1 MNYFKQIY
9 YEMKH
14 QRMMTWVSIS
24 GTALAIF
31 LMMAFYMQSN
41 IGTAAIAPESAR
53 DRILTGHNI
62 DLKIG
67 EGEDANT
74 NSGGLSYETAK
85 LLYDNLDGVDN
96 VTYTS
101 SWAQAVNV
109 GLSGKRAVNMN
120 FRKTDTEF
128 WNIFDFTFISGQP
141 YNEAD
146 VEDGSKKVVVT
157 KSVARKIFGEE
168 DVAGREVMI
177 QHVPYTICGVVDD
190 FPQHLA
196 STGSDIFLPL
206 DPQARKDSWND
217 YLGSVQALLL
227 MSENASKEDIQR
239 QVKGRYDKIN
249 ASLKKEKKSITYH
262 EQPYDTETVYRG
274 GYGSNTSPDTS
285 SRTGMMIAIYGVLLL
300 LPAINLSSMT
310 RSRLR
315 HRISEIGVRRAF
327 GASRHSIV
335 SQLLGEN
342 FIITA
347 VGGILGLLLSFLFMF
362 FIRDLFFKVDNN
374 SMLNEAFTPTM
385 GMLFKWDVFLVAFIF
400 CFVLNLMSA
409 FVPAW
414 RASRIEP
421 SVAIS
426 KSK

>member
-1 MNYFKQIY
+1 MDYFKQIY

-109 GLSGKRAVNMN
+109 GLRGKRAVNMN

-217 YLGSVQALLL
+217 YLGSV
-227 MSENASKEDIQR
+227 
-239 QVKGRYDKIN
+239 
-249 ASLKKEKKSITYH
+249 
-262 EQPYDTETVYRG
+262 
-274 GYGSNTSPDTS
+274 
-285 SRTGMMIAIYGVLLL
+285 
-300 LPAINLSSMT
+300 
-310 RSRLR
+310 
-315 HRISEIGVRRAF
+315 
-327 GASRHSIV
+327 
-335 SQLLGEN
+335 
-342 FIITA
+342 
-347 VGGILGLLLSFLFMF
+347 
-362 FIRDLFFKVDNN
+362 
-374 SMLNEAFTPTM
+374 
-385 GMLFKWDVFLVAFIF
+385 
-400 CFVLNLMSA
+400 
-409 FVPAW
+409 
-414 RASRIEP
+414 
-421 SVAIS
+421 
-426 KSK
+426 